1 MNGIFAT
8 KVFLPYCQFLA
19 SPFYYYFLHLNLLRK
34 QTEGERTALTQV
46 AACQNSVVIGDKF
59 KRVKHTYFDEMHA
72 A

>member
-1 MNGIFAT
+1 M
-8 KVFLPYCQFLA
+8 VFLQLRFFCHIVNFWLLH
-19 SPFYYYFLHLNLLRK
+19 FIIFLHLNLLRK

>member
-1 MNGIFAT
+1 MDGIFAT
-8 KVFLPYCQFLA
+8 KVFFAILSISGFSIL
-19 SPFYYYFLHLNLLRK
+19 FFLHLNLLRK